1 MLDDLLILTRPT
13 IDMRIYNLYSN
24 CSAELM
30 SFKFVLNVFSEIVLQ
45 QQSSSTTLLCCLH
58 NFRELKNQSETDKKK
73 TNSTYRPKPIRK
85 PIHRTTGIPMLSQPS
100 DQNPTV
106 QEAE

>member
-13 IDMRIYNLYSN
+13 IDMRIYNLYWN

-73 TNSTYRPKPIRK
+73 PIQR
-85 PIHRTTGIPMLSQPS
+85 IGR
-100 DQNPTV
+100 NR
-106 QEAE
+106 